1 MSREV
6 DNYYCIALPRAG
18 VESRLAKRLN
28 KTFEKADAESVGFLA
43 LCPEKEVMLQ
53 HHGKWEKVT
62 KPMTPGYVMVR
73 STANPLFVQ
82 NLLYDAGNGGRLL
95 RYGNDGD
102 YALYGRDLHY
112 AQWVFSYD
120 GLIGLSK
127 VKFVP
132 GNPVQVISGPLASMQ
147 GLVTKV
153 EKKGRKAWV
162 DLSMM
167 GQIIRV
173 SIGVEFLMSGEEI
186 ESPPSCSK

>member
-1 MSREV
+1 
-6 DNYYCIALPRAG
+6 
-18 VESRLAKRLN
+18 
-28 KTFEKADAESVGFLA
+28 
-43 LCPEKEVMLQ
+43 
-53 HHGKWEKVT
+53 
-62 KPMTPGYVMVR
+62 
-73 STANPLFVQ
+73 
-82 NLLYDAGNGGRLL
+82 
-95 RYGNDGD
+95 
-102 YALYGRDLHY
+102 
-112 AQWVFSYD
+112 VFSYD

-162 DLSMM
+162 DLPMM